1 MILDKIPGS
10 DEACTQRWMR
20 ERIYF
25 PGKLLFQGV
34 YLCIF
39 LFSLQCMALTG
50 RVWLLLFNEKKKGIW
65 EKVGSFQ
72 SNNKIKNLPHP
83 DSERKFY

>member
-25 PGKLLFQGV
+25 PGKLLFQAV

-50 RVWLLLFNEKKKGIW
+50 RVWLLLLMKKK
-65 EKVGSFQ
+65 K
-72 SNNKIKNLPHP
+72 
-83 DSERKFY
+83 ERYLGENRFF